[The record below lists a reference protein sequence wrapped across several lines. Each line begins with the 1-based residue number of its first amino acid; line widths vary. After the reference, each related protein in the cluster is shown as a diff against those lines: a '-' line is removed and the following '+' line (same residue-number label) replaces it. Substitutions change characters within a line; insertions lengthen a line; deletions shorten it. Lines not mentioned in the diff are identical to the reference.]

1 MAVGCSRQVM
11 GRMLLAVGLFGGAD
25 PANASCGTGM
35 AGENGLAVLSGR
47 YGPVDNVAANAN
59 PGPEKQACNHAY
71 RVIRPGLYPEGP
83 HKQVAGTTDHA
94 FNEELKKKAPGNAGH
109 SSQCAPG
116 DFSQ

>member
-47 YGPVDNVAANAN
+47 YGPVDNVAANAD

-71 RVIRPGLYPEGP
+71 RVIRPGLYP
-83 HKQVAGTTDHA
+83 
-94 FNEELKKKAPGNAGH
+94 
-109 SSQCAPG
+109 
-116 DFSQ
+116 